1 MQPRYRPERLRC
13 RPAAGAIRPQN
24 RSAWRW
30 RWRYWFSP
38 PGLPVSGD
46 PHQLF
51 PDCSSLA
58 ARLRQCSDLAL
69 AAGLNKSM
77 ILDIARL
84 LLFPAL
90 MAFAAASDLFT
101 MTISNR
107 VSVALAAGFLA
118 LALLS
123 GMGLYDILSHA
134 GAGAAVLAVAFACFA
149 MGWVG
154 GGDAKV
160 AAGAALWFG
169 FGHLLDYLVC
179 ASLFGGALTLLL
191 LQFRQWPLPSPLTG
205 QAWLLKLH
213 AKESGIPYGIALA
226 IGALMIY
233 PETEWIKAVDLG
245 HFAIR

>member
-1 MQPRYRPERLRC
+1 
-13 RPAAGAIRPQN
+13 
-24 RSAWRW
+24 
-30 RWRYWFSP
+30 
-38 PGLPVSGD
+38 
-46 PHQLF
+46 
-51 PDCSSLA
+51 
-58 ARLRQCSDLAL
+58 
-69 AAGLNKSM
+69 M

-84 LLFPAL
+84 MLFPAL

-107 VSVALAAGFLA
+107 VSLALVAGFLV

-123 GMGLYDILSHA
+123 GMGLYDVLSHV
-134 GAGAAVLAVAFACFA
+134 GAGAAVLAVSFACFA

-154 GGDAKV
+154 GGDAKI

-169 FGHLLDYLVC
+169 FGHLMDYLLY

-191 LQFRQWPLPSPLTG
+191 LQFRQWPLPYALAG
-205 QAWLLKLH
+205 QTWLLRLH

-233 PETEWIKAVDLG
+233 PETEWIKAVDLT
-245 HFAIR
+245 HFALL

>member
-1 MQPRYRPERLRC
+1 
-13 RPAAGAIRPQN
+13 
-24 RSAWRW
+24 
-30 RWRYWFSP
+30 
-38 PGLPVSGD
+38 
-46 PHQLF
+46 
-51 PDCSSLA
+51 
-58 ARLRQCSDLAL
+58 
-69 AAGLNKSM
+69 M

-107 VSVALAAGFLA
+107 VSLALAAGFLA

-123 GMGLYDILSHA
+123 GMGLYDILSHV
-134 GAGAAVLAVAFACFA
+134 GAGAVILAVAFACFA
-149 MGWVG
+149 LGWVG

-160 AAGAALWFG
+160 AAAAALWFG
-169 FGHLLDYLVC
+169 FGHLLNYLLY

-191 LQFRQWPLPSPLTG
+191 LQFRQWPLPYPFAG

-213 AKESGIPYGIALA
+213 AKDSGIPYGIALA

-233 PETEWIKAVDLG
+233 PETEWIKAVDLS